1 MMPLRPLRRSL
12 NRVRSLHKSPKAV
25 KNYLSLVTCAL
36 VTLMSSG
43 LGLMDQQPAFAAIS
57 CPSGTTLVSIN
68 SVDYCKVNYTSG
80 STTTFTIPAAGVSE
94 IKAIITGGKGKDT
107 SPVNAI
113 NGVATGGF
121 GAEITVETNVSAG
134 QVLTLSSSN
143 TGGSTANANCGSP
156 PTAYGGGYAKL
167 SISGGAQ
174 VVAGGGGGGGCSGSA
189 YQTEKA
195 GNGGNAGL
203 PEVPGVSSAVPA
215 AAGQSTGAGTGGGG
229 GTLISGGA
237 GGTKTGAGVAD
248 GGAGSALTGGIGASS
263 GQSAGGGGAGYF
275 GGGAGV
281 TAGYLPAPSGGGGGS
296 SYVSGLTVTAA
307 SFSSSTSLAG
317 SVEVLFQY
325 SLEITYDS
333 QGGSAAPAGSFWP
346 GGTTTLPTAPTN
358 VGYDFAGWFSAAT
371 GGTRLGGASDTF
383 SPSGSAPLTI
393 YAQWTPQSYV
403 VTFNTQGGPNI
414 SNGTYT
420 YDQPMTLPALPTRS
434 GYTNNGWFSSAQ
446 GGSAL
451 SNSYNPQTA
460 SNFTLYS
467 QWTPNSY
474 VITFDTQGGSP
485 VANGSYTFN
494 VPVTMPS
501 PPTKTGFV
509 FVGWFSSAQ
518 GGTALNNSFNPQ
530 TTTPFTIYAQ
540 WAPVPVDDN
549 SESTRLALSGAPL
562 MQGLMLGS
570 GMVLMGATAMFLAI
584 TRRVLRSRQK

>member
-12 NRVRSLHKSPKAV
+12 NRVGSLQKPTKAG
-25 KNYLSLVTCAL
+25 KNYLALVTCAL
-36 VTLMSSG
+36 VTLMSTG
-43 LGLMDQQPAFAAIS
+43 LGFLDYQPAFAAIS

-80 STTTFTIPAAGVSE
+80 ATTTFTIPATGVSQ
-94 IKAIITGGKGKDT
+94 IKAIITGGKGRDT
-107 SPVNAI
+107 PPVNAI

-134 QVLTLSSSN
+134 QVLTLTSSIN
-143 TGGSTANANCGSP
+143 GGSTATANCGSP

-167 SISGGAQ
+167 AISGGAQ
-174 VVAGGGGGGGCSGSA
+174 VVAGGGGGGGCSGSSF
-189 YQTEKA
+189 QTAKA

-203 PEVPGVSSAVPA
+203 PEVPGVSSAAPA

-229 GTLISGGA
+229 GTLISGGTGGTVTGGGTA
-237 GGTKTGAGVAD
+237 GGN
-248 GGAGSALTGGIGASS
+248 GSALTGGIGASG

-281 TAGYLPAPSGGGGGS
+281 TTGFNPPPSGGGGGS

-325 SLEITYDS
+325 SVAISYDS

-346 GGTTTLPTAPTN
+346 GGTTTLPAAPTK
-358 VGYDFAGWFSAAT
+358 VGYGFAGWYSAAT
-371 GGTRLGGASDTF
+371 GGTRLGGASESF
-383 SPSGSAPLTI
+383 SPSGSSPLTI
-393 YAQWTPQSYV
+393 YAQWTPESYV
-403 VTFNTQGGPNI
+403 VTFNTQGGPTV

-420 YDQPMTLPALPTRS
+420 YGVPMTLPTLPSRS

-446 GGSAL
+446 GGTAL
-451 SNSYNPQTA
+451 NNTYNPQTT

-467 QWTPNSY
+467 QWTPNTY

-485 VANGSYTFN
+485 VANGSYTFD
-494 VPVTMPS
+494 VPVSMPP

-509 FVGWFSSAQ
+509 FSGWFSSAQ

-540 WAPVPVDDN
+540 WTPAPVDN
-549 SESTRLALSGAPL
+549 NPESSTLAHSGAPYL
-562 MQGLMLGS
+562 QVLILGAGL
-570 GMVLMGATAMFLAI
+570 VLMGAAALVLAI
-584 TRRVLRSRQK
+584 TRRELRSRLK